1 MYDPEDKI
9 TNTLFLSSN
18 KNDHNEFLSTI
29 RMIVNMIE
37 MTLLVNKDLIVI
49 LGMIKY

>member
-1 MYDPEDKI
+1 MTLKI
-9 TNTLFLSSN
+9 KLRILYFCLAI

-29 RMIVNMIE
+29 RMIVNIIE